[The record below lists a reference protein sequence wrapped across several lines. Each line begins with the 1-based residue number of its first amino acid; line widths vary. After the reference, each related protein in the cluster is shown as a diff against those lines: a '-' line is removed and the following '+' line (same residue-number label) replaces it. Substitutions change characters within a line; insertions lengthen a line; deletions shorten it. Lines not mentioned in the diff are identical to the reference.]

1 MDNLYYCLF
10 FVIKFKYVYIIMF
23 FIYRIK
29 SGKIKISYKMDYL
42 NFGCDV
48 DFVFVGLIINVVVVL
63 G

>member
-1 MDNLYYCLF
+1 MLLF
-10 FVIKFKYVYIIMF
+10 IFCSWNMF
-23 FIYRIK
+23 ILLLFIYRIK